1 MFGGGNETSYLV
13 GDKWAF
19 VFISIGIGQHS
30 SAMLATVQP
39 FSFISIAIMGNP
51 YTYPIALTTE
61 EGEGNL

>member
-51 YTYPIALTTE
+51 YTYPIAL
-61 EGEGNL
+61 